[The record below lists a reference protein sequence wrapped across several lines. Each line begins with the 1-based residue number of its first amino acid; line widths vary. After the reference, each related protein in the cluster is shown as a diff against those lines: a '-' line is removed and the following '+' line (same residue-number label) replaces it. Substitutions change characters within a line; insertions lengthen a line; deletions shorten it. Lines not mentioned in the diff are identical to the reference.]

1 MAISTALTRPLQ
13 LLTRFMQ
20 WSSAVIVMGI
30 VSYLINKGPRGQ
42 HLIFQ
47 EVIVRPSHSFFFF
60 FPGKNLLT
68 FRQAVL
74 SVAFFLPAFISP
86 FLPKALSKF
95 VLAIDLIFSYLYDL
109 CLHPSN
115 STYANVLQLV
125 DRVHLRC
132 SGLQLAQLPHPRSP
146 GPRLRDQEG
155 ERVLHLPGFVS
166 TCLPT
171 PTERQTC

>member
-1 MAISTALTRPLQ
+1 MVLRGHCHGYRLLPHQQGAARP
-13 LLTRFMQ
+13 
-20 WSSAVIVMGI
+20 A
-30 VSYLINKGPRGQ
+30 P
-42 HLIFQ
+42 HL
-47 EVIVRPSHSFFFF
+47 PGSHCTSVPFFFFF

-132 SGLQLAQLPHPRSP
+132 SRLQLAQLPHPRSP

>member
-47 EVIVRPSHSFFFF
+47 EVI
-60 FPGKNLLT
+60 
-68 FRQAVL
+68 AVL

-95 VLAIDLIFSYLYDL
+95 VLAIDLIFSYLWLTAFIFAAQDYNWHNCRTHAPPGRGCAIKKASESFIFL
-109 CLHPSN
+109 AFIFTFFGLLLE
-115 STYANVLQLV
+115 VLSLWAY
-125 DRVHLRC
+125 RRS
-132 SGLQLAQLPHPRSP
+132 SGGAEKNGGART
-146 GPRLRDQEG
+146 GEG
-155 ERVLHLPGFVS
+155 A
-166 TCLPT
+166 
-171 PTERQTC
+171 